1 MVTEQPQ
8 ASWGL
13 DPRYV
18 PVDKDSGILVRFMG
32 NTARIV
38 AVEFI
43 GQVDAGQMTYLARW
57 LTRQADKI
65 EQVAEAKG
73 ASEHIVT
80 PRDLPVAPGNLASL
94 LPPGLR
100 GR

>member
-1 MVTEQPQ
+1 MTER
-8 ASWGL
+8 ASWGI

-18 PVDKDSGILVRFMG
+18 PAKKDSGILIRFMG
-32 NTARIV
+32 NTARITD
-38 AVEFI
+38 VEFI
-43 GQVDAGQMTYLARW
+43 GQVDAGQLTYLARW

-73 ASEHIVT
+73 AAEHILT
-80 PRDLPVAPGNLASL
+80 PKDLPVPMPPSDMASL